1 MPFIHASCLCL
12 LHSIRGFIFLSLA
25 ACVIL
30 GGGKNVSAKELRL
43 STLAMGNSNQ
53 FKAFQKAGAEIA
65 AKTDGAVTLKVYPAG
80 ISGTG
85 DTLIRK
91 IKLRQM
97 EGGSF
102 TVSEVAQYCPD
113 LNVPSLSFMFNTY
126 EEVDKVFPVLARSFD
141 KALLDNGFV
150 VLGYIETGFAY
161 FMSTKPIAT
170 VEDIK
175 QRNIWVQPDDW
186 VAQLELKYFGVTPK
200 TMSIAQATT
209 GLNTGMVDTVVGP
222 FIAAIGLQWFTAV
235 KYIMDVPLVYTY
247 SVILVSKKVFDRL
260 SPEHQT
266 IVKNAFAAQ
275 FQEALKK
282 KTREENL
289 AARKVLA
296 DKGIQFVRPPES
308 EIQKIIDRM
317 KPSKE
322 AISQKG
328 IMSHGIIGTTLQQ
341 VKTLRDDGNG

>member
-1 MPFIHASCLCL
+1 MA
-12 LHSIRGFIFLSLA
+12 G
-25 ACVIL
+25 V
-30 GGGKNVSAKELRL
+30 KKLRF
-43 STLAMGNSNQ
+43 STLAMENSDQ
-53 FKAFQKAGAEIA
+53 FKAFQTAGAEITE
-65 AKTDGAVTLKVYPAG
+65 KTNGQVKLKVYPAG
-80 ISGTG
+80 ILGTG
-85 DTLIRK
+85 ETLMRK
-91 IKLRQM
+91 IKFNQM
-97 EGGSF
+97 DGGSF

-126 EEVDKVFPVLARSFD
+126 EEFDTVFPVLASSFD
-141 KALLDNGFV
+141 QKFLENGFV

-186 VAQLELKYFGVTPK
+186 VAQLELTYFGVTPK

-235 KYIMDVPLVYTY
+235 KYILDVPLVYTY
-247 SVILVSKKVFDRL
+247 SVILVSKKVFDQL
-260 SPEHQT
+260 PPDQQT
-266 IVKNAFAAQ
+266 IVKEAFAAQ
-275 FQEALKK
+275 FQEELKK

-289 AARKVLA
+289 AARKVLV
-296 DKGIQFVRPPES
+296 DKGIQFVRPPET
-308 EIQKIIDRM
+308 EVQKIIDRM

-328 IMSHGIIGTTLQQ
+328 IMSDGVIGTTLQQ
-341 VKTLRDDGNG
+341 VKALRHNGNG